1 MEISA
6 AKFSKA
12 NVYFCGGL
20 LNTTAGLALGLVVNP
35 SFGWL
40 VPMAILLG
48 VGTSTTII
56 QTYAIAAEVFGQDE
70 QTSGFCFGIM
80 GIFEKTVNG
89 GVIIGIQERVQIK
102 VAPCSMVLDLSP
114 NSHRVCHSAHMAQNW
129 KVRTTFLELK
139 LPNQTYRSDFGIE
152 IKLIISRCVQ
162 NNFRLF

>member
-20 LNTTAGLALGLVVNP
+20 LNTAAGLALGLVVNP

-40 VPMAILLG
+40 IPMAILLG

-80 GIFEKTVNG
+80 GIFEKAVNG
-89 GVIIGIQERVQIK
+89 GVIIGIQERV
-102 VAPCSMVLDLSP
+102 PTGSMALPKDFFYRTPIGFVTTPYRPDIDGRSLLPASVSNRGRWIRSTLPSWCHIIQGCRSLSP
-114 NSHRVCHSAHMAQNW
+114 N
-129 KVRTTFLELK
+129 
-139 LPNQTYRSDFGIE
+139 RS
-152 IKLIISRCVQ
+152 R
-162 NNFRLF
+162 